1 MSNARKLADNLPT
14 EGSLSGRNVVVNGA
28 MNLSQRGTSFASVG
42 NVYTLDRFAVYKQ
55 NTGAAFTVTQSS
67 VTDLA
72 GFANSL
78 KMDCTTADT
87 SIASNEEIKILHKFE
102 GQNLQGFQKGHATAL
117 GFTLSFYVK
126 TNKTGVYCVELYD
139 RDNGREVSGSYTVA
153 NANWNRYT
161 ISFPADT
168 TGKFDDDNASSLEM
182 SFWLVAGSA
191 VQGGTLN
198 TTWRSA
204 ADASSATGQVNFADS
219 TSNDWEITGVQL
231 EVGSEA
237 TPFEHPRSVGDEIA
251 RCQRYFYNF
260 QPAGT
265 ATSGGDETGIVGCNY
280 NGNNFFGS
288 IYFPV
293 TMRAAPALSS
303 GGDWASRDGN
313 NNLLASVF
321 SYQRSS
327 PRMALVSAT
336 ATSVTA
342 GNALW
347 VEPSSGTN
355 PNTAFMDFDAEL

>member
-1 MSNARKLADNLPT
+1 MAVSQIDPNGLNVGQFGNRNLVIN
-14 EGSLSGRNVVVNGA
+14 GGMNVA
-28 MNLSQRGTSFASVG
+28 QRGTSFASVG

-219 TSNDWEITGVQL
+219 TSNDWQITGVQL
-231 EVGSEA
+231 EVSPTGEA
-237 TPFEHPRSVGDEIA
+237 TPFEHESYGTTLVK
-251 RCQRYFYNF
+251 CQRYYH
-260 QPAGT
+260 QLG
-265 ATSGGDETGIVGCNY
+265 S
-280 NGNNFFGS
+280 NFFAQQYQPDYR
-288 IYFPV
+288 IVQVRHPV
-293 TMRAAPALSS
+293 IMRATPTSTVTQNGGSS
-303 GGDWASRDGN
+303 WQTYDHNTTHVG
-313 NNLLASVF
+313 
-321 SYQRSS
+321 YY
-327 PRMALVSAT
+327 AT
-336 ATSVTA
+336 AA
-342 GNALW
+342 
-347 VEPSSGTN
+347 
-355 PNTAFMDFDAEL
+355 NTLGSNVFISNLKCDAEL